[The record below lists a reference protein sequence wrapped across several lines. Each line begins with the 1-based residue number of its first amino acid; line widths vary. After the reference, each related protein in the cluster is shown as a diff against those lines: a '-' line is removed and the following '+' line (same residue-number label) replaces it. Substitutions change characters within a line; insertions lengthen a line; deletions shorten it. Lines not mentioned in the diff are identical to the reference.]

1 MKQLQGIIT
10 TLKTPNTA
18 QVTVTRQWQHPMYG
32 KSVKRTKRY
41 ACHFTDLQLLEGDEV
56 TIESCR
62 PMSKTKRFKVVGKVT
77 KAA

>member
-41 ACHFTDLQLLEGDEV
+41 ACHFTQLQLQEGDV
-56 TIESCR
+56 VMIESCR
-62 PMSKTKRFKVVGKVT
+62 PMSKTKRFKVVAKVT
-77 KAA
+77 KSI

>member
-41 ACHFTDLQLLEGDEV
+41 ACHYTDLKLQEGDEV
-56 TIESCR
+56 VIESCR
-62 PMSKTKRFKVVGKVT
+62 PMSKTKRFKVAAKVV
-77 KAA
+77 KAE